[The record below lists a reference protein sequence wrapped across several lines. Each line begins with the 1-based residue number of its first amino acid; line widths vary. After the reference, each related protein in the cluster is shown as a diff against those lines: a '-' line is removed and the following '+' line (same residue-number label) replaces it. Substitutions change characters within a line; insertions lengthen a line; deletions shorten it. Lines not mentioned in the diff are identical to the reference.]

1 MRLSRTFSNGH
12 IEELHM
18 TSSWDLLEVVE
29 EMPPTLEEPYDR
41 MMQQFQQL
49 KRNDPSTVYVYF
61 QRRALHTDHFTWLS
75 WVSCPDC
82 PKLLLLMPI
91 PFEKLYCHVA
101 RSLPRKTTT
110 SCMLLVMCH
119 SARLGEKKGSGQG
132 LRSCVTLPI
141 SLDSLHDRPSLRTM
155 PPPVPR
161 FGGHATATAASRRNQ
176 AA

>member
-119 SARLGEKKGSGQG
+119 SARLGEKKGSLARAPEGYRLYG
-132 LRSCVTLPI
+132 PI
-141 SLDSLHDRPSLRTM
+141 CAAWRRRRAGCRVRP
-155 PPPVPR
+155 
-161 FGGHATATAASRRNQ
+161 FY
-176 AA
+176 